1 MPIFDYICQACRHR
15 FEAVVLGSQKPRCPE
30 CKSRKLEQQVANF
43 SRGARKENTAAEAYT
58 MRSQVAGV
66 PRP

>member
-1 MPIFDYICQACRHR
+1 MPIFEYICQECRNR
-15 FEAVVLGSQKPRCPE
+15 FEAIVLGSQKPRCPK
-30 CKSRKLEQQVANF
+30 CKSKKLEQQVTRFA
-43 SRGARKENTAAEAYT
+43 RGGKEKTAAEAYT